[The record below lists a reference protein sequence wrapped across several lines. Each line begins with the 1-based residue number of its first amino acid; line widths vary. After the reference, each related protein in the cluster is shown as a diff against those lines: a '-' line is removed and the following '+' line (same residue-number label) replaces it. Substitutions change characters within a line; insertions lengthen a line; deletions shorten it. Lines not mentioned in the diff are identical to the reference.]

1 VSPYPLL
8 FWIELGLRFDWSLR
22 RAVVWLV
29 FCLSGVVLV
38 VLSATQLI
46 TENEAD
52 DSENNGIGEGHGRK
66 DKYVLK

>member
-1 VSPYPLL
+1 ML
-8 FWIELGLRFDWSLR
+8 FWIELGLSFDWSLR

-29 FCLSGVVLV
+29 FRLSGVVLV
-38 VLSATQLI
+38 VLSATQQI